1 MSDKVYWQQLNG
13 ELIDVDTMSI
23 NHLRNV
29 LKMIIKNQDKLR
41 TTQVK
46 CSITKRF
53 QEEEIQELANEQE
66 EYDPRDDF
74 HPQDFIN

>member
-13 ELIDVDTMSI
+13 KLIDVDTMSI
-23 NHLRNV
+23 SHLRNV
-29 LKMIIKNQDKLR
+29 LKMIIKNQHKLR
-41 TTQVK
+41 TTKVE

-53 QEEEIQELANEQE
+53 EEEIQELANEQE

-74 HPQDFIN
+74 HPQDFM

>member
-13 ELIDVDTMSI
+13 ELVDVDTMSI
-23 NHLRNV
+23 THLRNI
-29 LKMIIKNQDKLR
+29 LKMIIRNKSKINNTKSE
-41 TTQVK
+41 

-66 EYDPRDDF
+66 NYDLRDDF
-74 HPQDFIN
+74 HAQDFM